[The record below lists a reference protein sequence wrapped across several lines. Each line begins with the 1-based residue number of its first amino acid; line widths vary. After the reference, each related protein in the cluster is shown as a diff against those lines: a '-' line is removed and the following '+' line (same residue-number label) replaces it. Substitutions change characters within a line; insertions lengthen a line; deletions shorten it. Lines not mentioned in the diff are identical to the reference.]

1 MRRHIAEPVTIMK
14 TFTTLLIVLVSANLA
29 FSQAPAAKA
38 PAGNCYSDWYS
49 LFKERGAK
57 PIPDGQQDVVIA
69 FRSANYSEC
78 FMGRISVLGGK
89 VNGRLQVQKT
99 DGTYEEWDKRVHEA
113 YFDTNGNIKNEKML
127 EITNGMTAEFLITE
141 GEYAR
146 LFFFKFVA
154 DKPKAN
160 KKAPSP
166 ASLVK
171 N

>member
-1 MRRHIAEPVTIMK
+1 MK
-14 TFTTLLIVLVSANLA
+14 TLATLIAFFFTLTAWAQN
-29 FSQAPAAKA
+29 PPAKA
-38 PAGNCYSDWYS
+38 PASNCYSDWYS

-57 PIPDGQQDVVIA
+57 PIADGMQDVIIA
-69 FRSANYSEC
+69 FRSTSYSEC
-78 FMGRISVLGGK
+78 FMGRISVQNGK

-99 DGTYEEWDKRVHEA
+99 DGTFEDWDKRIDEN
-113 YFDTNGNIKNEKML
+113 YFNSDGTLKNEKML
-127 EITNGMTAEFLITE
+127 EITNGMTAEFLVTE

-146 LFFFKFVA
+146 LFFYKFVT

>member
-1 MRRHIAEPVTIMK
+1 MK
-14 TFTTLLIVLVSANLA
+14 TLTTLIA
-29 FSQAPAAKA
+29 FAFAFTAWAQNPPAKA
-38 PAGNCYSDWYS
+38 PATNCYSDWYS
-49 LFKERGAK
+49 LFKERGAN
-57 PIPDGQQDVVIA
+57 PIADGMQDVIIA
-69 FRSANYSEC
+69 FRSSSYSEC

-146 LFFFKFVA
+146 LFFYKFVA